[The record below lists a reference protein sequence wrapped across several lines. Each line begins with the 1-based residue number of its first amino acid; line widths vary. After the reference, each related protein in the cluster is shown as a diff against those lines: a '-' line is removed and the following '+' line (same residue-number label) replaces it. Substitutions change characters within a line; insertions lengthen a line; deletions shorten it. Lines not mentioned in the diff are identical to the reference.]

1 MLYCFIIIYYI
12 CYTIKVF
19 LLYKGDYYFLILL
32 VFNLLLYNIY
42 ILYSCVVILYLT
54 TFRVFYLLTFYIY
67 CKTVPPILH
76 TVQIFKLAT
85 TLSIGFVNIHPI
97 LLYLVCIL
105 GVGNYLYVE
114 SYRFL
119 SISISILVWIS
130 ITALL
135 LGMYWGVFSFL
146 WGFFWVN
153 DLVEWFLLSLI
164 ILLLSSLHNTHVIQF
179 KIYKN
184 FYIFFLLIYISTIR
198 LNFFF
203 TRHSFFFSFFIN
215 NLLLYFL
222 LFSLTSTILGS
233 LAGLLFY
240 LILTKLYC
248 IYFLLYSFLFYII
261 WVRNLFLDSSS
272 SLLILHY
279 SIFIMVVIWS
289 IKQAYYLAFFYMLT
303 NISYSSTYYFYINYF
318 TSYYLYLQ
326 YSSYKLHST
335 INTIINFTLY
345 SWFYSFIIFYKVE
358 LSLSFLLYFYIIYI
372 IGYSIFKISKVR
384 LIWV

>member
-1 MLYCFIIIYYI
+1 MLYCSIIIYYI
-12 CYTIKVF
+12 CYTIKIF
-19 LLYKGDYYFLILL
+19 LLYKGDYYFVILL
-32 VFNLLLYNIY
+32 LFNLLLYNIY
-42 ILYSCVVILYLT
+42 ILYSCVVILYLI
-54 TFRVFYLLTFYIY
+54 TFRTLYLLTFYIY
-67 CKTVPPILH
+67 CKTIPPILH

-85 TLSIGFVNIHPI
+85 TLSIGFINIHPI

-105 GVGNYLYVE
+105 GIGNYLYLQ
-114 SYRFL
+114 SYKFI
-119 SISISILVWIS
+119 SISISILVWVG

-164 ILLLSSLHNTHVIQF
+164 ILLLSSLHNTHIIQF
-179 KIYKN
+179 KVYKN
-184 FYIFFLLIYISTIR
+184 FYIFFLLIYISAIR

-222 LFSLTSTILGS
+222 LFSLTSSILGS
-233 LAGLLFY
+233 MVGFLVY

-261 WVRNLFLDSSS
+261 WVRNLFLDSPS

-279 SIFIMVVIWS
+279 SVFIMVVIWGV
-289 IKQAYYLAFFYMLT
+289 KQAYYLAFFYMFT
-303 NISYSSTYYFYINYF
+303 TISYSSTYYLYINYF
-318 TSYYLYLQ
+318 NSYYLYLQ

-335 INTIINFTLY
+335 INTITNFSLY
-345 SWFYSFIIFYKVE
+345 SWFYSFMIFYKVE
-358 LSLSFLLYFYIIYI
+358 LSLFFLLYFYIIYI